1 MILQALTRYYED
13 LLAEGKIS
21 RPGWVT
27 AKVSYGLVLDE
38 EGRLLQVVPLLTEVE
53 KKNKK
58 ALVSREM
65 EVPAPVK
72 RTAGVQLPLRQ
83 QQLPPGG
90 GQQGEAGADGR
101 LFCRREGTASET
113 AGGGGLSRRPGG
125 EGVF

>member
-1 MILQALTRYYED
+1 MTRYYED

-38 EGRLLQVVPLLTEVE
+38 AGRLLQVVPLLTEVE

-72 RTAGVQLPLRQ
+72 RTAGVAANFLCENSSYL
-83 QQLPPGG
+83 LW
-90 GQQGEAGADGR
+90 ADSKGK
-101 LFCRREGTASET
+101 
-113 AGGGGLSRRPGG
+113 P
-125 EGVF
+125 